1 MNKSSK
7 IIQDSTQQRDTAKVI
22 KALKIVPATK
32 IESSD
37 GAIIPK
43 EAVAWMELQPAL
55 PVEKEKDSMLSTY
68 ILIGAVVIGVFILV
82 KVLSN
87 RRSQKRSV

>member
-1 MNKSSK
+1 MKPVLIN
-7 IIQDSTQQRDTAKVI
+7 IQVQTKTQDT
-22 KALKIVPATK
+22 VPATK
-32 IESSD
+32 ILPSTIIKSSD

-55 PVEKEKDSMLSTY
+55 PIEKEKDSMLSTY
-68 ILIGAVVIGVFILV
+68 ILIGVVIIGIFILV

-87 RRSQKRSV
+87 KGQKRSV